1 MPALAVRR
9 ESWPLAGVFRISRGA
24 RSVAET
30 VLVEIRDRD
39 AAGRG
44 ECVPYSRYGETVESV
59 VESVE
64 ALRGDIEAG
73 LTREAL
79 AGAMG
84 PGAARNAIDCALWD
98 LEAKRAGRRAWET
111 APGFAAPAP
120 EPVVT
125 AYTLGIDE
133 PGAMRE
139 AAARHAARPLLKVK
153 LGGDRI
159 TERVAAVRAGA
170 PGARL
175 IVDANE
181 AWTAETLHARL
192 PELAGLGVELIEQPL
207 PAGADAALADIER
220 AVPVAA
226 DESCH
231 TRAPICRGSRAAT
244 TSSTSSST
252 RRGGSPRPWP
262 CATRRP
268 PPGSGSWWAACSRR
282 RSRWRPRSSSPGG
295 PASWTSTAPS
305 SSPATASPAS
315 TTTPTAGSTR
325 LPPPSGADPR
335 STLRSGCGRRT
346 ARQPKP
352 VPIRRVEHL
361 NP

>member
-1 MPALAVRR
+1 MPSLAVRR

-30 VLVEIRDRD
+30 VLVQIRDRD

-44 ECVPYSRYGETVESV
+44 ECVPYSRYGESVESV

-64 ALRGDIEAG
+64 ELRGELEAG

-111 APGFAAPAP
+111 APGPP
-120 EPVVT
+120 PGSPPGSVVT

-139 AAARHAARPLLKVK
+139 AAARHAGRPLLKVK
-153 LGGDRI
+153 LDGERV

-181 AWTAETLHARL
+181 AWTAETLRRRL
-192 PELAGLGVELIEQPL
+192 PELADLGVELVEQPL

-231 TRAPICRGSRAAT
+231 TRADLPGLAGRYDVVNIKLDKTGGLTEALALRDAASAAGFGIMVGCMLA
-244 TSSTSSST
+244 TSLAMAPALLVAQGA
-252 RRGGSPRPWP
+252 RFVDLDGPLLLARDRE
-262 CATRRP
+262 
-268 PPGSGSWWAACSRR
+268 PGLDYHPDGRVD
-282 RSRWRPRSSSPGG
+282 
-295 PASWTSTAPS
+295 
-305 SSPATASPAS
+305 
-315 TTTPTAGSTR
+315 
-325 LPPPSGADPR
+325 PPSP
-335 STLRSGCGRRT
+335 TLWG
-346 ARQPKP
+346 
-352 VPIRRVEHL
+352 
-361 NP
+361 

>member
-59 VESVE
+59 VESIE
-64 ALRGDIEAG
+64 TLRGDIEAG

-111 APGFAAPAP
+111 APGPP
-120 EPVVT
+120 PGHPPGSVVT

-139 AAARHAARPLLKVK
+139 AAARHAGRPLLKVK
-153 LGGDRI
+153 LDGERV

-181 AWTAETLHARL
+181 AWTAETLRRRL
-192 PELAGLGVELIEQPL
+192 PELADLGVELVEQPL

-231 TRAPICRGSRAAT
+231 TRADLPGLAGRYDVVNIKLDKTGGLTEALALRDAASAAGFGIMVGCMLA
-244 TSSTSSST
+244 TSLAMAPALLVAQGA
-252 RRGGSPRPWP
+252 RFVDLDGPLLLARDRE
-262 CATRRP
+262 
-268 PPGSGSWWAACSRR
+268 PGLDYHPDGRVD
-282 RSRWRPRSSSPGG
+282 
-295 PASWTSTAPS
+295 
-305 SSPATASPAS
+305 
-315 TTTPTAGSTR
+315 
-325 LPPPSGADPR
+325 PPSP
-335 STLRSGCGRRT
+335 TLWG
-346 ARQPKP
+346 
-352 VPIRRVEHL
+352 
-361 NP
+361 